1 MSNLPQTITGFC
13 QTLRQLHFKIGN
25 GEVQDCLRALTQLGL
40 ENPDTTKTA
49 LRAICCTKLEDIAIF
64 NAAFED
70 YFFPTRQGSKQPH
83 LPPEAKAAQQTEKPA
98 QKKTAEP
105 QNKLQN
111 DPEQDQNFIGQNP
124 RHAPTDQDE
133 VADFRQRIMRG
144 MFSAV
149 SLEPAAPVISADN
162 LEPMLLA
169 AGELVKKLRLGRSRK
184 WRTMPHGSRFDFR
197 RTLRRSLG
205 TGGEALQ
212 PLWLGHPKR
221 NPRIVLLLD
230 GSRSMQKHTAPVLQF
245 AYALA
250 QRSRRVDVFTFS
262 TELEDIT
269 HHLRGQVLELP
280 PKLGAWG
287 GGTKIGENLRR
298 FLSEHAMRVLS
309 PDTLVLV
316 SSDGLDVGDVA
327 DLEYAMR
334 ELKRRSF
341 GVIWLN
347 PLTVQPGFTPTARGM
362 KAALPY
368 VQKLTHANTPQEF
381 SDLVD

>member
-1 MSNLPQTITGFC
+1 MSTLLENISTFC
-13 QTLRQLHFKIGN
+13 QTLRRLHFKIGN
-25 GEVQDCLRALTQLGL
+25 GEVQDCLHALQTLGL
-40 ENPDTTKTA
+40 ENPHTTKTA
-49 LRAICCTKLEDIAIF
+49 LRIICCTKLEEIAVF
-64 NAAFED
+64 DLAFED
-70 YFFPTRQGSKQPH
+70 FFFPKRQGTAQPR
-83 LPPEAKAAQQTEKPA
+83 LPPEAKAAQPTEKPA
-98 QKKTAEP
+98 QKKTAAP
-105 QNKLQN
+105 RDSFHN
-111 DPEQDQNFIGQNP
+111 PEQDQDFIGQKP
-124 RHAPTDQDE
+124 KLSPTDQDNT
-133 VADFRQRIMRG
+133 ADFRDRIMRG

-149 SLEPAAPVISADN
+149 SLEPVAISISTDN

-184 WRTMPHGSRFDFR
+184 WRTMPHGARFDFK

-212 PLWLGHPKR
+212 AFWLGHPKR

-230 GSRSMQKHTAPVLQF
+230 GSRSMQEHTAPVLQF

-269 HHLRGQVLELP
+269 HHLRGRVLELP
-280 PKLGAWG
+280 AKFGAWG

-298 FLSEHAMRVLS
+298 FLTEHGTRVLS

-316 SSDGLDVGDVA
+316 SSDGLDVGVVA
-327 DLEYAMR
+327 HLEYAMR

-341 GVIWLN
+341 GIVWLN
-347 PLTVQPGFTPTARGM
+347 PLAAHQDFMPTSRGM
-362 KAALPY
+362 KTALPY
-368 VQKLTHANTPQEF
+368 LQKLTHASTPEEF
-381 SDLVD
+381 SSLLD